1 MILSGSSSPINERL
15 TLYGSNLSIHYSS
28 TRSGYDGVTLISDEN
43 HSEKDNHLTKIF
55 EKNDLENNNA
65 NIPEDGIQDVTSFWI
80 VCLVLFVGGMV
91 QGIFFPTM
99 LALCQKLKGDQVL
112 LGYVTSS
119 FSIGRFFM
127 LPMFGSWSTTKG
139 YKWTLSLSTGVILIG
154 SIMMTQVLRV
164 GQQWFLVLSNTILG
178 VGSGTLAVARA
189 YTSEVTCTDER
200 TGYMAL
206 ISAVQ
211 YSGMTVT
218 PLFGS
223 LFTYIRELYHEDEDE
238 TTR

>member
-1 MILSGSSSPINERL
+1 MILSGSSSPLNERL
-15 TLYGSNLSIHYSS
+15 TLYGSTLSIHYSS
-28 TRSGYDGVTLISDEN
+28 TRSGYIGVKSISDEN
-43 HSEKDNHLTKIF
+43 HSVKDNHLSKTF
-55 EKNDLENNNA
+55 EKNDTENNNA
-65 NIPEDGIQDVTSFWI
+65 NISEEGIQDLTSFWI

-119 FSIGRFFM
+119 FSIGKIIM
-127 LPMFGSWSTTKG
+127 LPVFGSWSTTKG
-139 YKWTLSLSTGVILIG
+139 YKWTLSLSTAIILFG

-164 GQQWFLVLSNTILG
+164 GQQWFLVLSNIVLG

-189 YTSEVTCTDER
+189 YTSEVTCTNER

-223 LFTYIRELYHEDEDE
+223 LLTYIRELYYHDDDK
-238 TTR
+238 TAR

>member
-1 MILSGSSSPINERL
+1 
-15 TLYGSNLSIHYSS
+15 
-28 TRSGYDGVTLISDEN
+28 
-43 HSEKDNHLTKIF
+43 
-55 EKNDLENNNA
+55 LENNNA